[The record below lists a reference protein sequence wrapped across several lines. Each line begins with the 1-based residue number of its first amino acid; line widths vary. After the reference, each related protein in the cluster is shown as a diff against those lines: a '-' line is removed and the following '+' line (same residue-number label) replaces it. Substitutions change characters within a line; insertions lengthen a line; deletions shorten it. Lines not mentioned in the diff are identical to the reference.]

1 MTQPPPTPGRGDV
14 WLDILRDLTG
24 RVPWRRWMWWRPRDR
39 RSDDAVLVVAKF
51 AADPRTWVRS
61 PWPHITAY
69 FAILRPVIADIAT
82 RRDLGI
88 RRYGAPLQYDNG
100 RDPTRD
106 AYEEA
111 LDLLAYLTQGHM
123 PRWMRWLALL
133 LIVAL
138 RRRLT

>member
-14 WLDILRDLTG
+14 WLDILRDVAPPWIHPVRAPDGTMDFHVPRAASIPDG
-24 RVPWRRWMWWRPRDR
+24 RIRTLRFRLMVDM
-39 RSDDAVLVVAKF
+39 
-51 AADPRTWVRS
+51 AA
-61 PWPHITAY
+61 
-69 FAILRPVIADIAT
+69 

-88 RRYGAPLQYDNG
+88 ARYGTPLQYDNG